1 MEFELNL
8 KLQSHFSD
16 NENVKDILKKVDK
29 PILNSRGDVINFS
42 VYYLA
47 YDRGQPSLIKFYEL
61 IRDELL
67 YKFVFSNKEIEEK
80 SVSNPESWKN
90 KLFNKA
96 LRKLSKHTAKG
107 ELGELIIFTLLEVYL
122 DAPKILS
129 KISTKTSPRM
139 PVYGADAVHGQFS
152 KDGFV
157 VYLGESKLHKNYNG
171 AVTKA
176 VSSIESAKDG
186 YEIEFDLLDSNM
198 DFPNIDEKIKE
209 SLIEVLDPYSESDSS
224 PEIVSPCFIGFNHVD
239 VFDCSKTEEELI
251 DAICKEYVEKVD
263 RFYDAVEKSSIE
275 YSDVILLLM
284 PFNCI
289 DELVDG
295 FVKFL
300 GVSK

>member
-1 MEFELNL
+1 MSL
-8 KLQSHFSD
+8 KLQSHFSG
-16 NENVKDILKKVDK
+16 NENVKDILKKVDR
-29 PILNSRGDVINFS
+29 PISNSRGEVINFS

-47 YDRGQPSLIKFYEL
+47 YDESEPSLRKFYQL
-61 IRDELL
+61 IKDDLL
-67 YKFVFSNKEIEEK
+67 YKFVFSNKEIKEK
-80 SVSNPESWKN
+80 SNSNSESWKN

-139 PVYGADAVHGQFS
+139 PVYGADAVHGQFVS
-152 KDGFV
+152 DKFV
-157 VYLGESKLHKNYNG
+157 IYLGESKLHKNYNG

-176 VSSIESAKDG
+176 VTSIESAKDG
-186 YEIEFDLLDSNM
+186 YQIEFDLLDSNM
-198 DFPNIDEKIKE
+198 DFPNIDEKIKNN
-209 SLIEVLDPYSESDSS
+209 LIDILDPYSESETA
-224 PEIVSPCFIGFNHVD
+224 PEIVSPCFIGFNNTD
-239 VFDCSKTEEELI
+239 VFDCSKTEEELE
-251 DAICKEYVEKVD
+251 DAICKEYIEKID
-263 RFYDAVEKSSIE
+263 KFYDAVDKTSIE

-284 PFNCI
+284 PFKCI